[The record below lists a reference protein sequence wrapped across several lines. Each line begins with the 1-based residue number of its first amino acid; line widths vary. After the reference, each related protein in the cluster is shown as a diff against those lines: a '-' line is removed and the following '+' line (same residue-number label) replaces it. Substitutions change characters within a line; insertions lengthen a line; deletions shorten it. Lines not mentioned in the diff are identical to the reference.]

1 MAKAK
6 LEPGTLIRV
15 KPLPG
20 VSVATFYEG
29 RVGVVVNAP
38 KKDGVEYE
46 IYVDEKSLWLIR
58 GEIEPIQLEN
68 QNKINQ

>member
-1 MAKAK
+1 MAKDK
-6 LEPGTLIRV
+6 LKPGTLIRA

-38 KKDGVEYE
+38 KKDG
-46 IYVDEKSLWLIR
+46 
-58 GEIEPIQLEN
+58 IE
-68 QNKINQ
+68 

>member
-1 MAKAK
+1 VAKDK

-29 RVGVVVNAP
+29 KVGVIINAP
-38 KKDGVEYE
+38 KKGDIEYE
-46 IYVDEKSLWLIR
+46 IYVSEKSLWLIR
-58 GEIEPIQLEN
+58 GEIEPVQSKN
-68 QNKINQ
+68 QDKINQ